1 MEFLQWKLLTVGD
14 FSLKVEN
21 LLAALL
27 VIVLAR
33 AMYIAIRRV
42 FLARYFKRRKI
53 DEGRQFAIGQLVK
66 YFIYIVAF
74 FAATEAAGL
83 NITVL
88 YAAGA
93 ALLVGLGIGI
103 QQTFNDFVSGIILLV
118 EGSIK
123 KGDWLLI
130 GDMEGKVIRIGLRTS
145 LIQTRR
151 RIAVI
156 VPNSKITVENVINLS
171 HGNAFIRYEITV
183 RVAYGSP
190 MRHVEKV
197 LVSCAARHPGVL
209 KAPGP
214 FVRLLDFADSGVIFE
229 LHFWSNQFQRI
240 MDIKSD
246 LRFEVEKRLREEGIV
261 IPFPQR
267 DVHHYMAPFPDAA
280 PIPAEKAKGQKSAAA
295 RSPEPEEPIRGE
307 LDPYYKDAPDDL

>member
-1 MEFLQWKLLTVGD
+1 MDFLDWKLFTIGEFTLTFG
-14 FSLKVEN
+14 K
-21 LLAALL
+21 LLGGLL
-27 VIVLAR
+27 VILLAR
-33 AMYIAIRRV
+33 IAYVAIRRL
-42 FLARYFKRRKI
+42 FLARYFRRKKM

-66 YFIYIVAF
+66 YVVYVIAF
-74 FAATEAAGL
+74 FVAIETVGL

-103 QQTFNDFVSGIILLV
+103 QQTFNDFMSGIILLM

-130 GDMEGKVIRIGLRTS
+130 GDMEGKVMRIGLRTS

-156 VPNSKITVENVINLS
+156 VPNSKITVENVINMS
-171 HGNAFIRYEITV
+171 HGNAFIRYDIAV
-183 RVAYGSP
+183 PVAYGSDT
-190 MRHVEKV
+190 RQVERI
-197 LVSCAARHPGVL
+197 LIGCAARHAGVL

-214 FVRLLDFADSGVIFE
+214 FVRLVDYGESALRFE

-240 MDIKSD
+240 VDIKSD
-246 LRFEVEKRLREEGIV
+246 LRFEVEKRLREEHIT
-261 IPFPQR
+261 IPLPQR
-267 DVHHYMAPFPDAA
+267 DLRIVSGAPVSATHGSGPPASATPASATPA
-280 PIPAEKAKGQKSAAA
+280 PATRTPTNPS
-295 RSPEPEEPIRGE
+295 
-307 LDPYYKDAPDDL
+307 

>member
-1 MEFLQWKLLTVGD
+1 MDFLDWNLFTIGAWT
-14 FSLKVEN
+14 LKVSN
-21 LLAALL
+21 LLAIIL
-27 VIVLAR
+27 VIVIAR
-33 AMYIAIRRV
+33 TIYVVMRRG
-42 FLARYFKRRKI
+42 FLNPYFRRQKI

-66 YFIYIVAF
+66 YIIYTVALIL
-74 FAATEAAGL
+74 AIEASGAK
-83 NITVL
+83 ITVL

-93 ALLVGLGIGI
+93 ALLVGMGIGI

-171 HGNAFIRYEITV
+171 HGNAFIRYDISV
-183 RVAYGSP
+183 RVAYGSDSRQVEQILINSAS
-190 MRHVEKV
+190 RHN
-197 LVSCAARHPGVL
+197 GVL
-209 KAPGP
+209 RSPGP
-214 FVRLLDFADSGVIFE
+214 FVRLVDFADNGMIFE

-240 MDIKSD
+240 VDIKSD
-246 LRFEVEKRLREEGIV
+246 LRFEVEKQLRTAGVV
-261 IPFPQR
+261 IPLPQR
-267 DVHHYMAPFPDAA
+267 DLRLVSGFQKPSP
-280 PIPAEKAKGQKSAAA
+280 PA
-295 RSPEPEEPIRGE
+295 
-307 LDPYYKDAPDDL
+307 

>member
-1 MEFLQWKLLTVGD
+1 MDFLDWKIFTVGD
-14 FSLKVEN
+14 FTLRFSNVIG
-21 LLAALL
+21 AAL
-27 VIVLAR
+27 VIILAR
-33 AMYIAIRRV
+33 LFYVVLRRV
-42 FLARYFKRRKI
+42 FLVRYFKRRKI
-53 DEGRQFAIGQLVK
+53 DEGRQFAIGQLIK
-66 YFIYIVAF
+66 YVIYIIAFLVAI
-74 FAATEAAGL
+74 EASGM

-103 QQTFNDFVSGIILLV
+103 QQTFNDFMSGVILLV

-171 HGNAFIRYEITV
+171 HGNAFIRYEIAV
-183 RVAYGSP
+183 GVAYGSDT
-190 MRHVEKV
+190 RLVEKT
-197 LVSCAARHPGVL
+197 LTACATRHPGVL

-214 FVRLLDFADSGVIFE
+214 FVRLVEFGDSGIMFE

-240 MDIKSD
+240 VDIKSD
-246 LRFEVEKRLREEGIV
+246 LRFEVEKRLREEHIV

-267 DVHHYMAPFPDAA
+267 DLHVYQAPPPKPPA
-280 PIPAEKAKGQKSAAA
+280 PKTTPSAGSLFTGSMPAK
-295 RSPEPEEPIRGE
+295 EPGSE
-307 LDPYYKDAPDDL
+307 LHPYKKDPGT

>member
-1 MEFLQWKLLTVGD
+1 MDFLDWKLFSLGD
-14 FSLKVEN
+14 FSLKVGN
-21 LLAALL
+21 LLGAFA
-27 VIVLAR
+27 VIVVAR
-33 AMYIAIRRV
+33 FLYIIVRKA
-42 FLARYFKRRKI
+42 FLSRYFRRKKI

-66 YFIYIVAF
+66 YGIYVVAF
-74 FAATEAAGL
+74 FVAVETAGL

-103 QQTFNDFVSGIILLV
+103 QQTFNDFMSGIILLM

-130 GDMEGKVIRIGLRTS
+130 GDMEGKVMRIGLRTS
-145 LIQTRR
+145 MIQTRR

-171 HGNAFIRYEITV
+171 HGNAFIRYDISAH
-183 RVAYGSP
+183 VAYGSDT
-190 MRHVEKV
+190 RQVENI
-197 LVSCAARHPGVL
+197 LIGCASRHPGVL

-214 FVRLLDFADSGVIFE
+214 FVRLVDFGESDLRFE

-240 MDIKSD
+240 VDIKSD
-246 LRFEVEKRLREEGIV
+246 LRFEVEKRFREENIV

-267 DVHHYMAPFPDAA
+267 DLHVNPVYGTEVKSKETLPAADLSPKAGEPFVAPLKTGTP
-280 PIPAEKAKGQKSAAA
+280 PS
-295 RSPEPEEPIRGE
+295 RLSS
-307 LDPYYKDAPDDL
+307 

>member
-1 MEFLQWKLLTVGD
+1 MD
-14 FSLKVEN
+14 FLKVKLFTIGEATVTLN
-21 LLAALL
+21 SVLMALL
-27 VIVLAR
+27 VIVIAR
-33 AMYIAIRRV
+33 FLFVFIRKA
-42 FLARYFKRRKI
+42 FLIRYFQRRKI
-53 DEGRQFAIGQLVK
+53 DEGRQFAISQLIK
-66 YFIYIVAF
+66 YLIYILAF
-74 FAATEAAGL
+74 FLAIEAVGI

-103 QQTFNDFVSGIILLV
+103 QQTFNDFMSGIILLV

-130 GDMEGKVIRIGLRTS
+130 GDMEGKVMRIGLRTS

-156 VPNSKITVENVINLS
+156 VPNSKITVENVINMS
-171 HGNAFIRYEITV
+171 HGNTFIRYDIGV
-183 RVAYGSP
+183 RVAYGSDP
-190 MRHVEKV
+190 RHVERV
-197 LVSCAARHPGVL
+197 LIACAASHTGVL

-214 FVRLLDFADSGVIFE
+214 FVRLVDFGESGILFE

-240 MDIKSD
+240 VDIKSD

-261 IPFPQR
+261 IPLPQR
-267 DVHHYMAPFPDAA
+267 VVHRPAVPGGAA
-280 PIPAEKAKGQKSAAA
+280 PG
-295 RSPEPEEPIRGE
+295 
-307 LDPYYKDAPDDL
+307 